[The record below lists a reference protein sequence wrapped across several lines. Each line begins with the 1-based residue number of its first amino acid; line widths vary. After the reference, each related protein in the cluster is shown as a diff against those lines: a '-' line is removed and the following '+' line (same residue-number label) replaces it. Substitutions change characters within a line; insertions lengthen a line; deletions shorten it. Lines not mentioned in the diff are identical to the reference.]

1 MTVEQTLQSEIQDA
15 NRWIECTKEEN
26 TYKRDLKKR
35 IELINWVLENMKNPH
50 IHICALIETRINQII
65 DEINSKDSILE
76 ADRLDSEVRILDWI
90 SYIVGSN
97 E

>member
-35 IELINWVLENMKNPH
+35 IELINWVLENMKNGN

-65 DEINSKDSILE
+65 DEINSKDSI
-76 ADRLDSEVRILDWI
+76 RLDSEVRILDWI
-90 SYIVGSN
+90 SYIVCSN